1 MLSVSNPLVL
11 ARRNYGLLAF
21 RFADHS
27 KASIVYS
34 TMLSLLSAPAG
45 LIVIYY
51 AYKNEKHH
59 REKMKGKVEFIP
71 TYPREI
77 RKLPWGNGK
86 TGFTDNILKS
96 LSVKPPHEIAVPRL
110 ADLFTFTLCSL

>member
-1 MLSVSNPLVL
+1 MDCWLS
-11 ARRNYGLLAF
+11 GLLTIAKVGLSQ
-21 RFADHS
+21 HYS
-27 KASIVYS
+27 TVNLASIVYS

-110 ADLFTFTLCSL
+110 AE